1 MSGAGCK
8 KGPQAPCKPCKG
20 EGGWKITSLLRQSHD
35 PNIPHFMKVHVIP
48 LISYYTCN
56 ASAKTI
62 AFYML
67 CLVSISN
74 KCLASVPRQNINRI
88 GRHLRKCLIPH
99 RETWGV
105 GESFVVRL
113 TLVRWV
119 SDVLLR
125 KNWSSFG
132 FCPNEGGKGPAQIFC
147 HILKRCIFGQFR
159 GLFLPKCQ

>member
-1 MSGAGCK
+1 MQEGA
-8 KGPQAPCKPCKG
+8 
-20 EGGWKITSLLRQSHD
+20 
-35 PNIPHFMKVHVIP
+35 
-48 LISYYTCN
+48 
-56 ASAKTI
+56 ASALQAMQRRGRVKKLPHYCVKVSTQTFLI
-62 AFYML
+62 LWNSIWFLLFHIILVMQVPKLLLFYML

-88 GRHLRKCLIPH
+88 GRHLRKCLIHH

-132 FCPNEGGKGPAQIFC
+132 FCPNEGGEGPAQIFC
-147 HILKRCIFGQFR
+147 HILKRCIFGQYR